1 MKNSRTVVHLA
12 LNVTLIVCTALVGV
26 ASLKG
31 PAQAPMDGF
40 PRLGPQMPDAQEEIK
55 RLTKKLKLTGNQTA
69 QVETIVTK
77 KHSQIL
83 AVMTDESQSMQDK
96 MQQVK
101 KITTDSNVLLR
112 ALLTAEQQ
120 KKFDKI
126 VAAGETGFDPP
137 DGMPEDG
144 PPGGGPP
151 PPLEL
156 RRPTTVLHL
165 TYGDA
170 PSRNSQT

>member
-1 MKNSRTVVHLA
+1 MKYSRPAVHLA
-12 LNVTLIVCTALVGV
+12 VNVTLIVCTALVGV

-40 PRLGPQMPDAQEEIK
+40 PRLGPQMPDAQEEIE

-101 KITTDSNVLLR
+101 IITTDSNVLLR

-120 KKFDKI
+120 KKFDKML
-126 VAAGETGFDPP
+126 ATGEIEVGPP
-137 DGMPEDG
+137 DGMPG
-144 PPGGGPP
+144 
-151 PPLEL
+151 
-156 RRPTTVLHL
+156 
-165 TYGDA
+165 
-170 PSRNSQT
+170 S